1 MQEAA
6 RDTAP
11 TKERASWPWTD
22 AAGDGATL
30 ILVGDTNVQERDDPA
45 GAFRH
50 VLSTLREADALF
62 GQLEGPLSPPS
73 ADPLT
78 PDIPHKERWRHSD
91 PRMVEGLV
99 TAGFDAVSCAS
110 NVTYG
115 AKAIETSL
123 RTLDGA
129 GIAHCGAGLNY
140 EAARRPAIVEKAGV
154 RFGFLSYTSVF
165 WVVGHAA
172 GPDSPGVAT
181 VKIHTGYEPGRRA
194 LEMPGAPPL
203 VITVP
208 DGAELAAMIR
218 DVRMLREEVDVLV
231 VSVHWG
237 ISSSEET
244 IGYQRVVGRAA
255 VDAGA
260 DVVMGH
266 HPHKVQAVE
275 LHRGRPIFYSMGNF
289 AFDWE
294 KMRGRNLDGLLVR
307 CVIRNKKLSG
317 VSIVPARRNEEN
329 DVELLDPSG
338 GEGRKIAERLRE
350 LSAGYG
356 PEPRL
361 GGAEI
366 VLDGVAAR

>member
-1 MQEAA
+1 MA
-6 RDTAP
+6 TP
-11 TKERASWPWTD
+11 TTTRGTTNAWPWAD
-22 AAGDGATL
+22 AAEDGATL
-30 ILVGDTNVQERDDPA
+30 ILLGDTNVQERDDPA
-45 GAFRH
+45 SAFRH
-50 VLSTLREADALF
+50 VLPTLDGADVVF

-73 ADPLT
+73 QNPLA

-99 TAGFDAVSCAS
+99 AAGFDAVSCAS

-115 AKAIETSL
+115 PKAIKTSL
-123 RTLDGA
+123 ETLDGA
-129 GIAHCGAGLNY
+129 GIAHCGAGLDY
-140 EAARRPAIVEKAGV
+140 AEARRPAIVEKAGV

-165 WVVGHAA
+165 WIVGHAA
-172 GPDSPGVAT
+172 GPDTPGVAT

-194 LEMPGAPPL
+194 LEMPGAPPE

-208 DGAELAAMIR
+208 DEAELAAMVE
-218 DVRMLREEVDVLV
+218 DVRALRQEVDVLV
-231 VSVHWG
+231 CSFHWG

-244 IGYQRVVGRAA
+244 VSYQRVVGRAA

-260 DVVMGH
+260 DVVIGH

-307 CVIRNKKLSG
+307 CVIRDKNLSG
-317 VSIVPARRNEEN
+317 VCVVPARRNEEN

-338 GEGRKIAERLRE
+338 SEGRRIVERLRE

-356 PEPRL
+356 TEPRL
-361 GGAEI
+361 RGSEV